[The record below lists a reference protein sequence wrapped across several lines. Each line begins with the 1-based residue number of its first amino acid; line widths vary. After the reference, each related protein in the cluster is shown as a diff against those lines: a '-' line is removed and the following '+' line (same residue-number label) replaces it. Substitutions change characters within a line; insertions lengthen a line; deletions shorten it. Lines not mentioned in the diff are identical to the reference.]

1 MADPDTNVQTPVAQ
15 AAPAQPPKV
24 KDVLNDMDSRRILP
38 NPTEATAYI
47 AKCMADF
54 PDFGKYPVAAPG
66 VSVSKEGALV
76 FDPAVYG
83 EGIAV
88 MVAVLTQRGDTPG
101 STSTVKAIVI
111 APIPTFEAI
120 LANPAGKAWAQ
131 RILEKELNHV
141 AVRQLRKAENV
152 SDAVE
157 SMPKTLEDYIT
168 SDRGAGG
175 ILQAYEDL
183 WRPIKNNMAKL
194 SRPWRLANLS
204 KKELRRALE
213 SAAYASQYYPTLEE
227 TKQGSLFVFA
237 LNGLIQTAKK
247 QGLDPTIFERWL
259 ANRDEATIEVKDDD
273 DEEEFDLDALTA
285 AMATPEPAA
294 TLTQNEGESDED
306 FAARKAAAAAPAPE
320 ATAGDVTPEPEPTEE
335 STAPSA

>member
-1 MADPDTNVQTPVAQ
+1 MADTNTQT
-15 AAPAQPPKV
+15 APATTTPATTVPAKV

-66 VSVSKEGALV
+66 VSVSEEGGLV
-76 FDPAVYG
+76 FDPEVYG
-83 EGIAV
+83 EGVAV
-88 MVAVLTQRGDTPG
+88 MVAVLTQRGDGPNQ
-101 STSTVKAIVI
+101 STVKAIVI

-120 LANPAGKAWAQ
+120 LANPGGNAWAK

-141 AVRQLRKAENV
+141 SVRQLRKAENV
-152 SDAVE
+152 ADAVD

-183 WRPIKNNMAKL
+183 WRPIKNNMGKL
-194 SRPWRLANLS
+194 SRSWRLANLS

-213 SAAYASQYYPTLEE
+213 SAAYALEYYPTLEE

-237 LNGLIQTAKK
+237 LNGLIVTAKK

-259 ANRDEATIEVKDDD
+259 ANRDEATIDIKDDD
-273 DEEEFDLDALTA
+273 EDDFDESKLFA
-285 AMATPEPAA
+285 AMLAPEP
-294 TLTQNEGESDED
+294 LTQNEGESDED
-306 FAARKAAAAAPAPE
+306 FAARKAAATATPEAPAE
-320 ATAGDVTPEPEPTEE
+320 QTTGDDEPTEE
-335 STAPSA
+335 NTAPPAA